1 MFNFNTI
8 GRKFILNLECND
20 WTTFCI
26 LQETRTK
33 KWIHVVHNKEQ
44 TVDRTYIH
52 CTVHG
57 KKKVKYC
64 FSIWCQFKNNICCC
78 VSFVH
83 MFLGQILG
91 TYIVACTVFKEG
103 ILPVDPGYD
112 VSG

>member
-1 MFNFNTI
+1 MQWLDHLLHTSRNKN
-8 GRKFILNLECND
+8 
-20 WTTFCI
+20 
-26 LQETRTK
+26 K

-64 FSIWCQFKNNICCC
+64 LSIWCQFKNNICCC

-103 ILPVDPGYD
+103 VLPVDPGYD